1 MKFLNILLLIL
12 TMVFPVLGFSDT
24 YSAQICSTTTTVCA
38 AIQSD
43 LPFTSKSEGRFELK
57 LEDKQQSEIN
67 LVKIDLWM
75 QMGNHGHGSSPLKV
89 LSLAPNQF
97 DVTNA
102 YFVMRGLWQIRVT
115 YRLNNFQETLI
126 LPTQISE

>member
-1 MKFLNILLLIL
+1 MKFLNIFLLIL
-12 TMVFPVLGFSDT
+12 TLVFPSLGFSDT

-38 AIQSD
+38 DIQSD
-43 LPFTSKSEGRFELK
+43 LPFTTKSEGRFELK
-57 LEDKQQSEIN
+57 LEDNKQSEIN

-89 LSLAPNQF
+89 LPLATNQF

-102 YFVMRGLWQIRVT
+102 YFVMRGTWQIRIT

-126 LPTQISE
+126 LPTPISE

>member
-1 MKFLNILLLIL
+1 MKFLSILLLIFAL
-12 TMVFPVLGFSDT
+12 VFPVLGFSDT
-24 YSAQICSTTTTVCA
+24 YSAQICSTTTSVCA

-43 LPFTSKSEGRFELK
+43 LSFTTKLEGRFQLK